1 MVMSDLVNEPT
12 IEEEI
17 IQLRNHIL
25 ILNDDILYLHK
36 YLTEFYL
43 SVDRRI
49 RELDELCR
57 EPRRVTDV

>member
-1 MVMSDLVNEPT
+1 MGMSALVNEPT

-57 EPRRVTDV
+57 EPRVTDV

>member
-1 MVMSDLVNEPT
+1 MNMSEQEPT
-12 IEEEI
+12 IQNEI
-17 IQLRNHIL
+17 TQLRNDIL

-49 RELDELCR
+49 RELDEMCR
-57 EPRRVTDV
+57 AIPCVTDL